1 MVEITAGLVKELR
14 EKSGAGMMDCK
25 MALTENDGNI
35 DLSIDWLR
43 AKGITKAAKKSD
55 RIASEGLIG
64 SLIKNGSA
72 AMIELNSETDF
83 VARNDE
89 FQDLLRGILEVS
101 IDNDEV
107 ESVQYQDTGRTVA
120 EEINEKIA
128 TIGENIML
136 RRVTKYENIE
146 DEHIFSY
153 THNAVAES
161 LGKIGVL
168 VAIKSKSSI
177 DNLADFGK
185 NICMHIA
192 ATNPLALASNE
203 ISPELIER
211 EKQIALEQ
219 ARESGKP
226 ENIIEKMVEG
236 RIKKFTEENALLSQ
250 VFVIDGET
258 KIEKLLE
265 NKSSDLNEDVIIT
278 RFTRMQLGDGI
289 EKKEDDF
296 AGEVAAAI
304 NKN

>member
-128 TIGENIML
+128 TPMGIDITAAAAGITRVINARMADEIRVQAAKKGVDLSDFTLVPFGGAGPAHAVDVAADLGIGKVLIPTNPGAFSALGLLCADVVHDYIKSDLKALEGQIDHPNHA
-136 RRVTKYENIE
+136 VACSAEPYEN
-146 DEHIFSY
+146 
-153 THNAVAES
+153 
-161 LGKIGVL
+161 
-168 VAIKSKSSI
+168 
-177 DNLADFGK
+177 
-185 NICMHIA
+185 C
-192 ATNPLALASNE
+192 
-203 ISPELIER
+203 ELC
-211 EKQIALEQ
+211 
-219 ARESGKP
+219 
-226 ENIIEKMVEG
+226 
-236 RIKKFTEENALLSQ
+236 
-250 VFVIDGET
+250 
-258 KIEKLLE
+258 
-265 NKSSDLNEDVIIT
+265 
-278 RFTRMQLGDGI
+278 
-289 EKKEDDF
+289 
-296 AGEVAAAI
+296 
-304 NKN
+304 

>member
-1 MVEITAGLVKELR
+1 
-14 EKSGAGMMDCK
+14 

-83 VARNDE
+83 VARNEE
-89 FQDLLRGILEVS
+89 FQDLLRDILEVS
-101 IDNDEV
+101 IDND
-107 ESVQYQDTGRTVA
+107 
-120 EEINEKIA
+120 
-128 TIGENIML
+128 
-136 RRVTKYENIE
+136 
-146 DEHIFSY
+146 
-153 THNAVAES
+153 
-161 LGKIGVL
+161 
-168 VAIKSKSSI
+168 
-177 DNLADFGK
+177 FGK
-185 NICMHIA
+185 GLCMHIA
-192 ATNPLALASNE
+192 ATNPLALTSNE

-236 RIKKFTEENALLSQ
+236 RIKKFMEENALLSQ

-265 NKSSDLNEDVIIT
+265 TKSSELNEDIVIT

-304 NKN
+304 SKN

>member
-35 DLSIDWLR
+35 DLSIDWLSG

-89 FQDLLRGILEVS
+89 FQGLLRGILEVS

-185 NICMHIA
+185 
-192 ATNPLALASNE
+192 
-203 ISPELIER
+203 ISVCTLQQ
-211 EKQIALEQ
+211 QIL
-219 ARESGKP
+219 
-226 ENIIEKMVEG
+226 
-236 RIKKFTEENALLSQ
+236 
-250 VFVIDGET
+250 
-258 KIEKLLE
+258 
-265 NKSSDLNEDVIIT
+265 
-278 RFTRMQLGDGI
+278 
-289 EKKEDDF
+289 
-296 AGEVAAAI
+296 
-304 NKN
+304 

>member
-136 RRVTKYENIE
+136 RRVTKYENIYFKLKY
-146 DEHIFSY
+146 ILSFSF
-153 THNAVAES
+153 S
-161 LGKIGVL
+161 LL
-168 VAIKSKSSI
+168 VFSLEFFLFTSSMLRTAFTAIRRHTFKE
-177 DNLADFGK
+177 F
-185 NICMHIA
+185 
-192 ATNPLALASNE
+192 
-203 ISPELIER
+203 
-211 EKQIALEQ
+211 
-219 ARESGKP
+219 
-226 ENIIEKMVEG
+226 
-236 RIKKFTEENALLSQ
+236 LS
-250 VFVIDGET
+250 
-258 KIEKLLE
+258 
-265 NKSSDLNEDVIIT
+265 
-278 RFTRMQLGDGI
+278 
-289 EKKEDDF
+289 
-296 AGEVAAAI
+296 
-304 NKN
+304 

>member
-83 VARNDE
+83 VARNNE

-146 DEHIFSY
+146 DEHNICRPDQLKRRS
-153 THNAVAES
+153 
-161 LGKIGVL
+161 IQ
-168 VAIKSKSSI
+168 KSKR
-177 DNLADFGK
+177 FG
-185 NICMHIA
+185 
-192 ATNPLALASNE
+192 
-203 ISPELIER
+203 
-211 EKQIALEQ
+211 
-219 ARESGKP
+219 
-226 ENIIEKMVEG
+226 
-236 RIKKFTEENALLSQ
+236 
-250 VFVIDGET
+250 
-258 KIEKLLE
+258 
-265 NKSSDLNEDVIIT
+265 
-278 RFTRMQLGDGI
+278 
-289 EKKEDDF
+289 
-296 AGEVAAAI
+296 
-304 NKN
+304 